1 MKNSFGNIFRLT
13 SFGESHGAAI
23 GGVID
28 GMPAGIAIDLD
39 AVQRELDRRRPGQ
52 SAIVTARNEKDRV
65 RILSG
70 IFEGVTTGTS
80 IGFIIENENQHS
92 AAMVISTLTGKTV
105 TPVDTCDWSIR
116 HGYKALNQGT
126 YYSYFVP
133 QLKAYG
139 IQCKQML
146 GSRILNQPQ
155 HPIHEQVKQYLSQGY
170 YVIALMGPGT
180 WTKSGHFVLVWDWDS
195 KVRINDP
202 ASTRAERLNGD
213 PDTFRREVRMYW
225 LVDAREFN
233 KEEDEVVTYK
243 YLKDI
248 PEKFRPIINDLM
260 TAGIIQGDGSDPS
273 RCDRGGRCGR
283 QARLRGRGRLCRQRT
298 NQA

>member
-1 MKNSFGNIFRLT
+1 MNKRPVSYLQTDGRWRDKPYRVT
-13 SFGESHGAAI
+13 GEKSTI
-23 GGVID
+23 GS
-28 GMPAGIAIDLD
+28 AGCG
-39 AVQRELDRRRPGQ
+39 P
-52 SAIVTARNEKDRV
+52 TC
-65 RILSG
+65 
-70 IFEGVTTGTS
+70 
-80 IGFIIENENQHS
+80 

-155 HPIHEQVKQYLSQGY
+155 HPIHEKVKQYLAQGY

-180 WTKSGHFVLVWDWDS
+180 WTKSGHFVLLWGWDT
-195 KVRINDP
+195 KVRICDP

-213 PDTFRREVRMYW
+213 LDTFRREVRMYW

-233 KEEDEVVTYK
+233 KEEAELVTYK
-243 YLKDI
+243 YLKDV

-260 TAGIIQGDGSDPS
+260 TAGIIQGDGSDPIGNGDIINLTHEQV
-273 RCDRGGRCGR
+273 RTLVFVYRGGGFDRK
-283 QARLRGRGRLCRQRT
+283 LRASGLAAAVQ
-298 NQA
+298 

>member
-1 MKNSFGNIFRLT
+1 MNKLAVSYLQKDARWKSKPYRVT
-13 SFGESHGAAI
+13 GEQSTI
-23 GGVID
+23 GS
-28 GMPAGIAIDLD
+28 AGCG
-39 AVQRELDRRRPGQ
+39 P
-52 SAIVTARNEKDRV
+52 TC
-65 RILSG
+65 
-70 IFEGVTTGTS
+70 
-80 IGFIIENENQHS
+80 
-92 AAMVISTLTGKTV
+92 AAMMISTITGKTV
-105 TPVDTCDWSIR
+105 TPVDTCAWSIQ
-116 HGYKALNQGT
+116 HWYKALNQGT

-155 HPIHEQVKQYLSQGY
+155 HSIHEQVKRYLSHGY

-195 KVRINDP
+195 KVRICDP

-213 PDTFRREVRMYW
+213 PEAFRREVRMYW

-260 TAGIIQGDGSDPS
+260 TAGIIQGDGSDPTGNGDVINLTHEQV
-273 RCDRGGRCGR
+273 RTLVFVYRGGGFDRK
-283 QARLRGRGRLCRQRT
+283 LRAAGLAAAVQ
-298 NQA
+298 

>member
-1 MKNSFGNIFRLT
+1 MNKRPVSYLQTDARWKSKPYRVT
-13 SFGESHGAAI
+13 GEQSTI
-23 GGVID
+23 GS
-28 GMPAGIAIDLD
+28 AGCG
-39 AVQRELDRRRPGQ
+39 P
-52 SAIVTARNEKDRV
+52 SC
-65 RILSG
+65 
-70 IFEGVTTGTS
+70 
-80 IGFIIENENQHS
+80 

-155 HPIHEQVKQYLSQGY
+155 HPIHEQVKRCLSRGY

-180 WTKSGHFVLVWDWDS
+180 WTKGGHFVLVWGWDT
-195 KVRINDP
+195 KVRICDP
-202 ASTRAERLNGD
+202 ASTRSERLNGD

-260 TAGIIQGDGSDPS
+260 TTGIIQGDGSDPAGNGDIINLTHEQV
-273 RCDRGGRCGR
+273 RTLVFVYRGGGFDRKLRAAGLR
-283 QARLRGRGRLCRQRT
+283 QAVQ
-298 NQA
+298 

>member
-1 MKNSFGNIFRLT
+1 MNKRPVSYLQTDARWKSKPYRVT
-13 SFGESHGAAI
+13 GEQSTI
-23 GGVID
+23 GS
-28 GMPAGIAIDLD
+28 AGCG
-39 AVQRELDRRRPGQ
+39 P
-52 SAIVTARNEKDRV
+52 TC
-65 RILSG
+65 
-70 IFEGVTTGTS
+70 
-80 IGFIIENENQHS
+80 

-155 HPIHEQVKQYLSQGY
+155 HPIHEQVKQYLSHGY

-180 WTKSGHFVLVWDWDS
+180 WTKSGHFVLVWGWDI
-195 KVRINDP
+195 KVRICDP
-202 ASTRAERLNGD
+202 ASVRAERMNGD

-260 TAGIIQGDGSDPS
+260 TAGIIQGDGSDPTGNGDVINLTHEQV
-273 RCDRGGRCGR
+273 RTLVFVYRGGGFDRK
-283 QARLRGRGRLCRQRT
+283 LRATGLIPAVQ
-298 NQA
+298 

>member
-1 MKNSFGNIFRLT
+1 MNKRPVSYLQTDARWKSKPYRVT
-13 SFGESHGAAI
+13 GEQSTI
-23 GGVID
+23 GS
-28 GMPAGIAIDLD
+28 AGCG
-39 AVQRELDRRRPGQ
+39 P
-52 SAIVTARNEKDRV
+52 TC
-65 RILSG
+65 
-70 IFEGVTTGTS
+70 
-80 IGFIIENENQHS
+80 

-195 KVRINDP
+195 KVCINDP

-213 PDTFRREVRMYW
+213 LDTFRREVRMYW

-243 YLKDI
+243 YLKDV
-248 PEKFRPIINDLM
+248 PEKFRPIIDILM
-260 TAGIIQGDGSDPS
+260 TAGIIQGDGSDPTGNGDIINLTHEQV
-273 RCDRGGRCGR
+273 RTLVFVYRGGGFDRK
-283 QARLRGRGRLCRQRT
+283 LRAAGLAAAVQ
-298 NQA
+298 

>member
-1 MKNSFGNIFRLT
+1 MNKRPVSYLQTDARWKFNPYRVT
-13 SFGESHGAAI
+13 GEQSTI
-23 GGVID
+23 GS
-28 GMPAGIAIDLD
+28 AGCG
-39 AVQRELDRRRPGQ
+39 P
-52 SAIVTARNEKDRV
+52 TC
-65 RILSG
+65 
-70 IFEGVTTGTS
+70 
-80 IGFIIENENQHS
+80 

-105 TPVDTCDWSIR
+105 TPVDTCAWSIR

-146 GSRILNQPQ
+146 GSRVLNQPQ
-155 HPIHEQVKQYLSQGY
+155 HPIHEQVKRYLSQGY

-180 WTKSGHFVLVWDWDS
+180 WTKSGHFVLVWNWDS
-195 KVRINDP
+195 KVRICDP

-225 LVDAREFN
+225 LVDAIEFN

-243 YLKDI
+243 YLKDV

-260 TAGIIQGDGSDPS
+260 TAGIIQGDGSDPTGNGDVINLTHEQV
-273 RCDRGGRCGR
+273 RTLVFVYRGGGFD
-283 QARLRGRGRLCRQRT
+283 AKLRAAGLT
-298 NQA
+298 TAVK

>member
-1 MKNSFGNIFRLT
+1 MNKRPVSYLQTDARWKSKPYRVT
-13 SFGESHGAAI
+13 GEQSTI
-23 GGVID
+23 GS
-28 GMPAGIAIDLD
+28 AGCG
-39 AVQRELDRRRPGQ
+39 P
-52 SAIVTARNEKDRV
+52 TC
-65 RILSG
+65 
-70 IFEGVTTGTS
+70 
-80 IGFIIENENQHS
+80 

-105 TPVDTCDWSIR
+105 TPVDTCAWSIR

-126 YYSYFVP
+126 YYRYFVP

-195 KVRINDP
+195 KVRICDP

-213 PDTFRREVRMYW
+213 PDTFRREVRNYW
-225 LVDAREFN
+225 LVDARQFN
-233 KEEDEVVTYK
+233 KEEENVVTYEK
-243 YLKDI
+243 LKDV

-260 TAGIIQGDGSDPS
+260 TAGIIQGDGSDPTGNGDVINLTHEQV
-273 RCDRGGRCGR
+273 RTLVFVYRGGGFDRK
-283 QARLRGRGRLCRQRT
+283 LRAAGLAAAVQ
-298 NQA
+298 

>member
-1 MKNSFGNIFRLT
+1 MNKRPVSYLQTDARWKSKPYRVT
-13 SFGESHGAAI
+13 GEQSTI
-23 GGVID
+23 GS
-28 GMPAGIAIDLD
+28 AGCG
-39 AVQRELDRRRPGQ
+39 P
-52 SAIVTARNEKDRV
+52 TC
-65 RILSG
+65 
-70 IFEGVTTGTS
+70 
-80 IGFIIENENQHS
+80 

-195 KVRINDP
+195 KVCINDP

-213 PDTFRREVRMYW
+213 LDTFRREVRMYW

-243 YLKDI
+243 YLKDV
-248 PEKFRPIINDLM
+248 PEKFRPIIDILM
-260 TAGIIQGDGSDPS
+260 TAGIIQGDGSDPTGNGDIINLTHEQV
-273 RCDRGGRCGR
+273 RTLVFVYRGGGFDRK
-283 QARLRGRGRLCRQRT
+283 LRATGLIPAVQ
-298 NQA
+298 

>member
-1 MKNSFGNIFRLT
+1 MNKRPVSYLQTDARWKSKPYRVT
-13 SFGESHGAAI
+13 GEQSTI
-23 GGVID
+23 GS
-28 GMPAGIAIDLD
+28 AGCG
-39 AVQRELDRRRPGQ
+39 P
-52 SAIVTARNEKDRV
+52 TC
-65 RILSG
+65 
-70 IFEGVTTGTS
+70 
-80 IGFIIENENQHS
+80 
-92 AAMVISTLTGKTV
+92 AAMMISTITGKTV
-105 TPVDTCDWSIR
+105 TPVDTCAWSIQ

-180 WTKSGHFVLVWDWDS
+180 WTKSGHFVLLWGWDT
-195 KVRINDP
+195 KVRICDP

-213 PDTFRREVRMYW
+213 PDTFRGEVRMYW

-243 YLKDI
+243 YLKDV
-248 PEKFRPIINDLM
+248 PEKFRPIINALM
-260 TAGIIQGDGSDPS
+260 TAGIIQGDGSDPTGNGDVINLTHEQV
-273 RCDRGGRCGR
+273 RTLVFVYRGGGFDRKL
-283 QARLRGRGRLCRQRT
+283 AAKELPT
-298 NQA
+298 AVN

>member
-1 MKNSFGNIFRLT
+1 MNKRPVSYLQKDARWKSKPYRVT
-13 SFGESHGAAI
+13 GEQSTI
-23 GGVID
+23 GS
-28 GMPAGIAIDLD
+28 AGCG
-39 AVQRELDRRRPGQ
+39 P
-52 SAIVTARNEKDRV
+52 TC
-65 RILSG
+65 
-70 IFEGVTTGTS
+70 
-80 IGFIIENENQHS
+80 

-139 IQCKQML
+139 IQCKQLL
-146 GSRILNQPQ
+146 GSRILNKPQ
-155 HPIHEQVKQYLSQGY
+155 HPVHDQVKRYLSDGY

-180 WTKSGHFVLVWDWDS
+180 WTKGGHFVLMWYWDS

-243 YLKDI
+243 YLKDV

-260 TAGIIQGDGSDPS
+260 TAGIIQGDGSDPTGNGDIINLTHEQV
-273 RCDRGGRCGR
+273 RTLVFVYRGGGFDL
-283 QARLRGRGRLCRQRT
+283 RLAAKGLPT
-298 NQA
+298 SVN

>member
-1 MKNSFGNIFRLT
+1 MT
-13 SFGESHGAAI
+13 S
-23 GGVID
+23 
-28 GMPAGIAIDLD
+28 
-39 AVQRELDRRRPGQ
+39 RP
-52 SAIVTARNEKDRV
+52 VTAMNKKPVSYLQTDSRWAKKPYRV
-65 RILSG
+65 PGENS
-70 IFEGVTTGTS
+70 T
-80 IGFIIENENQHS
+80 IGS
-92 AAMVISTLTGKTV
+92 AGCGPTCAAMVISTLTGKTA

-170 YVIALMGPGT
+170 YAIALMGPGT

-195 KVRINDP
+195 KVHINDP
-202 ASTRAERLNGD
+202 ASTRSERLNGD

-233 KEEDEVVTYK
+233 KEDEAVVTYK
-243 YLKDI
+243 YLKDV

-260 TAGIIQGDGSDPS
+260 TAGIIQGDGSDPTGNGDIINLTHEQV
-273 RCDRGGRCGR
+273 RTLVFVYRGGGFDVK
-283 QARLRGRGRLCRQRT
+283 LRATGLIPAVQ
-298 NQA
+298 

>member
-1 MKNSFGNIFRLT
+1 MNKHPVSYLQTDARWK
-13 SFGESHGAAI
+13 SKQYRVPGEQSTI
-23 GGVID
+23 GS
-28 GMPAGIAIDLD
+28 AGCG
-39 AVQRELDRRRPGQ
+39 P
-52 SAIVTARNEKDRV
+52 TC
-65 RILSG
+65 
-70 IFEGVTTGTS
+70 
-80 IGFIIENENQHS
+80 

-105 TPVDTCDWSIR
+105 TPVDTCDWSMK

-155 HPIHEQVKQYLSQGY
+155 HPIHEQVKQYLSHGY

-180 WTKSGHFVLVWDWDS
+180 WTKGGHFVLVWDWDS

-213 PDTFRREVRMYW
+213 PEAFRREVRMYW

-243 YLKDI
+243 YLKDV
-248 PEKFRPIINDLM
+248 PEKFRPIINQLM
-260 TAGIIQGDGSDPS
+260 TAGIIQGDGSDPAGNGDIINLTHEQV
-273 RCDRGGRCGR
+273 RTLVFVYRGGGFDRK
-283 QARLRGRGRLCRQRT
+283 LRATGLIPAVQ
-298 NQA
+298 

>member
-1 MKNSFGNIFRLT
+1 MTSRL
-13 SFGESHGAAI
+13 
-23 GGVID
+23 
-28 GMPAGIAIDLD
+28 
-39 AVQRELDRRRPGQ
+39 
-52 SAIVTARNEKDRV
+52 VTAMNKKPVSYLQTDSRWAKKPYRV
-65 RILSG
+65 PGENS
-70 IFEGVTTGTS
+70 T
-80 IGFIIENENQHS
+80 IGS
-92 AAMVISTLTGKTV
+92 AGCGPSCAAMVISTLTGKTV
-105 TPVDTCDWSIR
+105 TPVDTCDWSMK

-126 YYSYFVP
+126 YYSYFGP

-155 HPIHEQVKQYLSQGY
+155 HPIHEQVKQYLSHGY

-195 KVRINDP
+195 KVCICDP

-213 PDTFRREVRMYW
+213 PEAFRREVRMYW

-233 KEEDEVVTYK
+233 KEDEAVVTYK
-243 YLKDI
+243 YLKDV

-260 TAGIIQGDGSDPS
+260 TAGIIQGDGSDPTGNGDVINLTHEQV
-273 RCDRGGRCGR
+273 RTLVFVYRGGGFDRKLAAKG
-283 QARLRGRGRLCRQRT
+283 LPT
-298 NQA
+298 SVN

>member
-1 MKNSFGNIFRLT
+1 MT
-13 SFGESHGAAI
+13 S
-23 GGVID
+23 
-28 GMPAGIAIDLD
+28 
-39 AVQRELDRRRPGQ
+39 RP
-52 SAIVTARNEKDRV
+52 VTAMNKKPVSYLQTDSRWAKKPYRV
-65 RILSG
+65 PGENS
-70 IFEGVTTGTS
+70 T
-80 IGFIIENENQHS
+80 IGS
-92 AAMVISTLTGKTV
+92 AGCGPTCAAMVISTITGKTV
-105 TPVDTCDWSIR
+105 TPVDTCAWSIQ

-170 YVIALMGPGT
+170 YVIALIGPGT

-213 PDTFRREVRMYW
+213 PEAFRREVRMYW

-233 KEEDEVVTYK
+233 KEEAEVVTYK
-243 YLKDI
+243 YLKDV

-260 TAGIIQGDGSDPS
+260 TAGIVQGDGSDPTGNGDVINLTHEQV
-273 RCDRGGRCGR
+273 RTLVFVYRGGGFD
-283 QARLRGRGRLCRQRT
+283 AKLRAAGLAAAVQ
-298 NQA
+298 

>member
-1 MKNSFGNIFRLT
+1 MTSRL
-13 SFGESHGAAI
+13 
-23 GGVID
+23 
-28 GMPAGIAIDLD
+28 
-39 AVQRELDRRRPGQ
+39 
-52 SAIVTARNEKDRV
+52 VTAMNKKPVSYLQTDSRWAKKPYRV
-65 RILSG
+65 PGENS
-70 IFEGVTTGTS
+70 T
-80 IGFIIENENQHS
+80 IGS
-92 AAMVISTLTGKTV
+92 AGCGPSCAAMVISTLTGKTV
-105 TPVDTCDWSIR
+105 TPVDTCDWSMK

-126 YYSYFVP
+126 YYSYFGP

-155 HPIHEQVKQYLSQGY
+155 HPIHEQVKQYLSHGY

-213 PDTFRREVRMYW
+213 PEAFRREVRMYW

-233 KEEDEVVTYK
+233 KEDEAVVTYK
-243 YLKDI
+243 YLKDV

-260 TAGIIQGDGSDPS
+260 TAGIIQGDGSDPTGNGDVINLTHEQV
-273 RCDRGGRCGR
+273 RTLVFVYRGGGFDRKLAAKG
-283 QARLRGRGRLCRQRT
+283 LPT
-298 NQA
+298 SVN

>member
-1 MKNSFGNIFRLT
+1 MNKRPVSYLQNDARWKAKPYRVT
-13 SFGESHGAAI
+13 GEQSTI
-23 GGVID
+23 GS
-28 GMPAGIAIDLD
+28 AGCG
-39 AVQRELDRRRPGQ
+39 P
-52 SAIVTARNEKDRV
+52 SC
-65 RILSG
+65 
-70 IFEGVTTGTS
+70 
-80 IGFIIENENQHS
+80 

-105 TPVDTCDWSIR
+105 TPVDTCDWSMK

-139 IQCKQML
+139 IQCKQLL

-155 HPIHEQVKQYLSQGY
+155 HPIHEQVKQYLSHGY

-180 WTKSGHFVLVWDWDS
+180 WTKSGHFVLVWGWDT
-195 KVRINDP
+195 KVRICDP
-202 ASTRAERLNGD
+202 ASVRAERMNGD

-260 TAGIIQGDGSDPS
+260 TAGIIQGDGSDPTGNGDVINLTHEQV
-273 RCDRGGRCGR
+273 RTLVFVYRGGGFDRK
-283 QARLRGRGRLCRQRT
+283 LRATGLIPAVQ
-298 NQA
+298 

>member
-1 MKNSFGNIFRLT
+1 MNKPPVSYLQNDARWKAKPYRVP
-13 SFGESHGAAI
+13 GEQSTI
-23 GGVID
+23 GS
-28 GMPAGIAIDLD
+28 AGCG
-39 AVQRELDRRRPGQ
+39 P
-52 SAIVTARNEKDRV
+52 TC
-65 RILSG
+65 
-70 IFEGVTTGTS
+70 
-80 IGFIIENENQHS
+80 

-105 TPVDTCDWSIR
+105 TPVDTCDWSMK

-180 WTKSGHFVLVWDWDS
+180 WTKGGHFVLLWGWDT
-195 KVRINDP
+195 KVRICDP

-225 LVDAREFN
+225 LADAREFN

-243 YLKDI
+243 YLKDV
-248 PEKFRPIINDLM
+248 PEKFRPTIDQLM
-260 TAGIIQGDGSDPS
+260 TAGIIQGDGRDHTGNGDVINLTHEQV
-273 RCDRGGRCGR
+273 RTLIFVYRGGGFD
-283 QARLRGRGRLCRQRT
+283 AKLRAAGLPPAVQ
-298 NQA
+298 

>member
-1 MKNSFGNIFRLT
+1 MNKRPVSYLQTDGRWRDKPYRVP
-13 SFGESHGAAI
+13 GEQSTI
-23 GGVID
+23 GS
-28 GMPAGIAIDLD
+28 AGCG
-39 AVQRELDRRRPGQ
+39 P
-52 SAIVTARNEKDRV
+52 SC
-65 RILSG
+65 
-70 IFEGVTTGTS
+70 
-80 IGFIIENENQHS
+80 
-92 AAMVISTLTGKTV
+92 AAMVIATMKGKSV
-105 TPVDTCDWSIR
+105 TPVETCAWSIR

-133 QLKAYG
+133 QLKVYG
-139 IQCKQML
+139 IECKQLL
-146 GSRILNQPQ
+146 GSRIINQPN
-155 HPIHEQVKQYLSQGY
+155 HPIHEQVKRYLSQGY

-180 WTKSGHFVLVWDWDS
+180 WTKGGHFVLLWGWDT

-213 PDTFRREVRMYW
+213 PEAFRREVRMYW

-260 TAGIIQGDGSDPS
+260 TAGIIQGDGSDPTGNGDVINLTHEQV
-273 RCDRGGRCGR
+273 RTLVFVYRGGGFDR
-283 QARLRGRGRLCRQRT
+283 QLVAKGLP
-298 NQA
+298 AAVK

>member
-1 MKNSFGNIFRLT
+1 MNKRPVSYLQNDARWKAKPYRVT
-13 SFGESHGAAI
+13 GEQSTI
-23 GGVID
+23 GS
-28 GMPAGIAIDLD
+28 AGCG
-39 AVQRELDRRRPGQ
+39 P
-52 SAIVTARNEKDRV
+52 SC
-65 RILSG
+65 
-70 IFEGVTTGTS
+70 
-80 IGFIIENENQHS
+80 
-92 AAMVISTLTGKTV
+92 AAMVISTLAGKTV
-105 TPVDTCDWSIR
+105 TPVDTCDWSMK

-146 GSRILNQPQ
+146 GGRILNQQQ

-260 TAGIIQGDGSDPS
+260 TAGIIQGDGSDPAGNGDIINLTHEQV
-273 RCDRGGRCGR
+273 RTLVFVYRGGGFDRKL
-283 QARLRGRGRLCRQRT
+283 AAKELPT
-298 NQA
+298 AVN

>member
-1 MKNSFGNIFRLT
+1 MNKRPVSYLQTDARWKSKPYRVT
-13 SFGESHGAAI
+13 GEQSTI
-23 GGVID
+23 GS
-28 GMPAGIAIDLD
+28 AGCG
-39 AVQRELDRRRPGQ
+39 P
-52 SAIVTARNEKDRV
+52 TC
-65 RILSG
+65 
-70 IFEGVTTGTS
+70 
-80 IGFIIENENQHS
+80 

-233 KEEDEVVTYK
+233 KEEAEVVTYK

-260 TAGIIQGDGSDPS
+260 TAGIIQGDGSDPTGNGDVINLTHEQV
-273 RCDRGGRCGR
+273 RTLVFVYRGGGFD
-283 QARLRGRGRLCRQRT
+283 AKLRAAGLHPAVQ
-298 NQA
+298 

>member
-1 MKNSFGNIFRLT
+1 MNKRPVSYLQTDARWKSKPYRVT
-13 SFGESHGAAI
+13 GEKSTI
-23 GGVID
+23 GS
-28 GMPAGIAIDLD
+28 AGCG
-39 AVQRELDRRRPGQ
+39 P
-52 SAIVTARNEKDRV
+52 SC
-65 RILSG
+65 
-70 IFEGVTTGTS
+70 
-80 IGFIIENENQHS
+80 

-105 TPVDTCDWSIR
+105 TPVDTCDWSIQ

-195 KVRINDP
+195 KVRICDP

-213 PDTFRREVRMYW
+213 PDTFRREVRNYW

-233 KEEDEVVTYK
+233 KEEDKVVTYK

-248 PEKFRPIINDLM
+248 PEKFRPIINQLM
-260 TAGIIQGDGSDPS
+260 TAGIIQGDGSDPTGNGDIINLTHEQV
-273 RCDRGGRCGR
+273 RTLVFVYRGGGFD
-283 QARLRGRGRLCRQRT
+283 AKLRAAGLRPAVQ
-298 NQA
+298 

>member
-1 MKNSFGNIFRLT
+1 MNKRPVSYLQTDARWKSKPYRVT
-13 SFGESHGAAI
+13 GEQSTI
-23 GGVID
+23 GS
-28 GMPAGIAIDLD
+28 AGCG
-39 AVQRELDRRRPGQ
+39 P
-52 SAIVTARNEKDRV
+52 TC
-65 RILSG
+65 
-70 IFEGVTTGTS
+70 
-80 IGFIIENENQHS
+80 

-155 HPIHEQVKQYLSQGY
+155 HPIHEQVKQYLAEGY

-180 WTKSGHFVLVWDWDS
+180 WTKGGHFVLLWAWDD
-195 KVRINDP
+195 KVCICDP
-202 ASTRAERLNGD
+202 ASTRSERLNGD

-225 LVDAREFN
+225 LVDARQFN

-243 YLKDI
+243 YLKDV
-248 PEKFRPIINDLM
+248 PEKFRPIIDILM
-260 TAGIIQGDGSDPS
+260 TAGIIQGDGSDPNGNGDVINLTHEQV
-273 RCDRGGRCGR
+273 RTLVFVYRGGGFD
-283 QARLRGRGRLCRQRT
+283 AKLRTAGLIPAVQ
-298 NQA
+298 

>member
-1 MKNSFGNIFRLT
+1 MNKRPVSYLQTDARWKFKPYRVT
-13 SFGESHGAAI
+13 GEQSTI
-23 GGVID
+23 GS
-28 GMPAGIAIDLD
+28 AGCG
-39 AVQRELDRRRPGQ
+39 P
-52 SAIVTARNEKDRV
+52 TC
-65 RILSG
+65 
-70 IFEGVTTGTS
+70 
-80 IGFIIENENQHS
+80 
-92 AAMVISTLTGKTV
+92 AAMVISTITGKTV
-105 TPVDTCDWSIR
+105 TPVDTCDWSMK

-155 HPIHEQVKQYLSQGY
+155 HPIHEQVKQYLTQGY

-180 WTKSGHFVLVWDWDS
+180 WTKGGHFVLLWGWDT
-195 KVRINDP
+195 KVRICDP

-243 YLKDI
+243 YLKDV
-248 PEKFRPIINDLM
+248 PEKFRPIIDILM
-260 TAGIIQGDGSDPS
+260 TAGIIQGDGRDPTGNGDIINLTHEQV
-273 RCDRGGRCGR
+273 RTLVFVYRGGGFD
-283 QARLRGRGRLCRQRT
+283 ARFRAVGMAPAVRT
-298 NQA
+298 

>member
-1 MKNSFGNIFRLT
+1 MNKRPVSYLQTDARWKSKPYRVT
-13 SFGESHGAAI
+13 GEQSTI
-23 GGVID
+23 GS
-28 GMPAGIAIDLD
+28 AGCG
-39 AVQRELDRRRPGQ
+39 P
-52 SAIVTARNEKDRV
+52 SC
-65 RILSG
+65 
-70 IFEGVTTGTS
+70 
-80 IGFIIENENQHS
+80 

-139 IQCKQML
+139 SQCKQLL

-155 HPIHEQVKQYLSQGY
+155 HPVHDQVKRYLSDGY

-180 WTKSGHFVLVWDWDS
+180 WTKGGHFVLVWDWDS

-202 ASTRAERLNGD
+202 ASTRAERLNGE
-213 PDTFRREVRMYW
+213 PETFRREVRMYW

-233 KEEDEVVTYK
+233 KEDEAVVTYK
-243 YLKDI
+243 YLKDV
-248 PEKFRPIINDLM
+248 PEKFRPIINQLM
-260 TAGIIQGDGSDPS
+260 TAGIIQGDGSDPTGNGDVINLTHEQV
-273 RCDRGGRCGR
+273 RTLVFVYRGGGFD
-283 QARLRGRGRLCRQRT
+283 AKLRAAGLAAAVQ
-298 NQA
+298 

>member
-1 MKNSFGNIFRLT
+1 MNKRPVSYLQTDARWKSKPYRVT
-13 SFGESHGAAI
+13 GEQSTI
-23 GGVID
+23 GS
-28 GMPAGIAIDLD
+28 AGCG
-39 AVQRELDRRRPGQ
+39 P
-52 SAIVTARNEKDRV
+52 SC
-65 RILSG
+65 
-70 IFEGVTTGTS
+70 
-80 IGFIIENENQHS
+80 

-180 WTKSGHFVLVWDWDS
+180 WTKGGHFVLVWDWDS
-195 KVRINDP
+195 KVHINDP

-233 KEEDEVVTYK
+233 KEDEAVVTYK
-243 YLKDI
+243 YLKDV
-248 PEKFRPIINDLM
+248 PEKFRPIINQLM
-260 TAGIIQGDGSDPS
+260 TAGIIQGDGSDPTGNGDVINLTHEQV
-273 RCDRGGRCGR
+273 RTLMFVYRGGGFDL
-283 QARLRGRGRLCRQRT
+283 RLAAKGLPT
-298 NQA
+298 AIN

>member
-1 MKNSFGNIFRLT
+1 MNKRPVSYLQTDGRWRDKPYRVT
-13 SFGESHGAAI
+13 GEKSTI
-23 GGVID
+23 GS
-28 GMPAGIAIDLD
+28 AGCG
-39 AVQRELDRRRPGQ
+39 P
-52 SAIVTARNEKDRV
+52 SC
-65 RILSG
+65 
-70 IFEGVTTGTS
+70 
-80 IGFIIENENQHS
+80 
-92 AAMVISTLTGKTV
+92 AAMVIATLTGKTV

-195 KVRINDP
+195 KVRICDP

-213 PDTFRREVRMYW
+213 PEAFRREVRMYW

-233 KEEDEVVTYK
+233 KEEAEVVTYK
-243 YLKDI
+243 YLRDV

-260 TAGIIQGDGSDPS
+260 TAGIIQGDGSDPIGNGDIINLTHEQV
-273 RCDRGGRCGR
+273 RTLVFVYRGGGFDRKLAAKG
-283 QARLRGRGRLCRQRT
+283 LPT
-298 NQA
+298 SVN